1 MLQRR
6 RLHHGWTWVTPE
18 ASSFHLCV
26 RLSCLP
32 LQLQILKVTGPGRV
46 LSCHCLRLVVVG
58 CTLSAGVGWLA
69 NGPVQAVASCSD
81 CRGSGSLSSAGVRL
95 PCLRH
100 VWCGRAHGKSD
111 LHNGKVCYLKV
122 NMVHSGLA
130 GRASLASKRAL
141 DKVRRRSARVQS
153 HGPGRILHA
162 VSISSWACGS
172 CTEDNCQVSF
182 SISDACTAGSRL

>member
-1 MLQRR
+1 MCAVCAIPVWASIVLACGVNRVHSSVGWM
-6 RLHHGWTWVTPE
+6 RLPTVGV
-18 ASSFHLCV
+18 
-26 RLSCLP
+26 
-32 LQLQILKVTGPGRV
+32 LKVRHREYARSGNWTRPCSFMP
-46 LSCHCLRLVVVG
+46 LS
-58 CTLSAGVGWLA
+58 S
-69 NGPVQAVASCSD
+69 AVAPCSD

-111 LHNGKVCYLKV
+111 LHNGNVCYLKV

-153 HGPGRILHA
+153 TGPGRILHA